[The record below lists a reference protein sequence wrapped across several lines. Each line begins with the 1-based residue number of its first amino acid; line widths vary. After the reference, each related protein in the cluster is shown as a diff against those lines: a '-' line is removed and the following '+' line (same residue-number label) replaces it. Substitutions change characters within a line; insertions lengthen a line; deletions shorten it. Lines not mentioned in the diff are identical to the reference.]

1 MMFDDKEM
9 NKSLSEKIG
18 VNKDVLKKKKTGGT
32 KGAAGSKK
40 KKTKSPWDSDSAS
53 GKILILLTVNAYYK
67 NMKKNRYTIV
77 LS

>member
-1 MMFDDKEM
+1 MLNDKEM

-18 VNKDVLKKKKTGGT
+18 VNKDVLKKKKTSGP

-53 GKILILLTVNAYYK
+53 GKILVLFTLIANAIEK
-67 NMKKNRYTIV
+67 
-77 LS
+77 